1 MHKQKLNYAIEKI
14 CNMAQP
20 AVCLGMIKVND
31 IVLTPNN
38 VVGIVQGF
46 HQDGV
51 VKYALL
57 RVYRS
62 QTRLAVAVD
71 SLRPHSFLN
80 N

>member
-1 MHKQKLNYAIEKI
+1 
-14 CNMAQP
+14 MALS
-20 AVCLGMIKVND
+20 LGMIKIND

-71 SLRPHSFLN
+71 SLRRRAALIPGL
-80 N
+80 

>member
-1 MHKQKLNYAIEKI
+1 
-14 CNMAQP
+14 MAL
-20 AVCLGMIKVND
+20 CLGMIKIKD

-46 HQDGV
+46 HQDGS

-62 QTRLAVAVD
+62 QARLAVAVD
-71 SLRPHSFLN
+71 SLRRHSFLN
-80 N
+80 S